1 MILLGPRTSLHRCD
15 QACCCKG
22 VWARD
27 DHDDDDNTNY
37 NDHIGDDYFY
47 NDDDCN
53 TNHNDHNNDH
63 CYHMLIRAN
72 GRAWGQGEN
81 RELYSNQLTGQVKCK
96 HDGDDDDADDES
108 KRTKS

>member
-1 MILLGPRTSLHRCD
+1 MILLGPWTSLHRCD

-27 DHDDDDNTNY
+27 DDDNTNY
-37 NDHIGDDYFY
+37 NDHNGDDYFY
-47 NDDDCN
+47 NDDDYN
-53 TNHNDHNNDH
+53 TNYNDHNNDH

-96 HDGDDDDADDES
+96 HDGDGDDA

>member
-15 QACCCKG
+15 QACSCKG

-37 NDHIGDDYFY
+37 NDH
-47 NDDDCN
+47 
-53 TNHNDHNNDH
+53 NNDH
-63 CYHMLIRAN
+63 YYHMLIRAN

-96 HDGDDDDADDES
+96 HNYTGDDDADDDKS